1 MKKRIQKNK
10 TQGFTL
16 IEVLIAMAIFAVG
29 FLALASIQ
37 IKSITQNATARMYS
51 DATTM
56 AVDAVERLMA
66 LPYDHPDL
74 NQGGNPHIMEDGAH
88 KIEWNVQNNKPVAA
102 AKTIVVSVSGANP
115 NAIPLNIRFIRG
127 QRF

>member
-1 MKKRIQKNK
+1 MEKMIQKNK
-10 TQGFTL
+10 NPGFTL
-16 IEVLIAMAIFAVG
+16 IEVLIAMAIFAIG
-29 FLALASIQ
+29 FLALATIQ
-37 IKSITQNATARMYS
+37 IKSISQNATARMYS

-56 AVDAVERLMA
+56 AVEAVERLMA

-74 NQGGNPHIMEDGAH
+74 NQSGNPHIIEDRVH

-115 NAIPLNIRFIRG
+115 HAIPLNIRFIKG